1 MGFSH
6 CKTNHVAGPIQLK
19 LIGDESIRATITS
32 LLEQAVLRKSL
43 GQNGSKLTRVMTYLV
58 EASLVLLQSQKGTE
72 YHSNNR
78 TQFAE
83 VGEIRIGNTMIHVT
97 SAPEPKLIDR
107 CMANRRRGFRP
118 LIIST
123 RVGALHAEDLAD
135 QIGRSKVIE
144 VLDITQF
151 LVANILEWTTFDV
164 SKRRN
169 TFEELIARYN
179 VIVEACET
187 DPSLKIEVA

>member
-1 MGFSH
+1 MGFSD
-6 CKTNHVAGPIQLK
+6 CKTNNVTGPFRLS
-19 LIGDESIRATITS
+19 LTGVESIRATITS
-32 LLEQAVLRKSL
+32 LLDQAVQRRSSAR
-43 GQNGSKLTRVMTYLV
+43 NGSQIARVMTYLV
-58 EASLVLLQSQKGTE
+58 EASLVMLQVHKDTE
-72 YHSNNR
+72 YHWHFR
-78 TQFAE
+78 TPFTE
-83 VGEIRIGNTMIHVT
+83 IGEIRIGNTIIHVT

-107 CMANRRRGFRP
+107 CLANRRRGFRP

-123 RVGALHAEDLAD
+123 RIGALHAEDLAD
-135 QIGRSKVIE
+135 QIGKSKVIE

-151 LVANILEWTTFDV
+151 LVANMLEWTTFDG

-179 VIVEACET
+179 AIVEACET